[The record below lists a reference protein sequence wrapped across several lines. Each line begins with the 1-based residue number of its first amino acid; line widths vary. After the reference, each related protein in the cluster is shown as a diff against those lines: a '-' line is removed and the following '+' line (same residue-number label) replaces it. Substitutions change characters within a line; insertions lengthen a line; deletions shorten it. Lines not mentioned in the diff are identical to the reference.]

1 MNADSARLVSR
12 PVPRPFSLVL
22 AAALVSPVF
31 AEIRIESPPAG
42 GPARQSSEIVPDP
55 AGPTASG
62 AAAQEKPA
70 PDLLSFRNGDL
81 LHGRLA
87 RYHPDEGVRWQHPDA
102 AAPIIFS
109 TSNIIEVVR
118 DPGEAPLQR
127 EHFSYIT
134 LTNGD
139 VLPAEIISLDAETL
153 RLSTWFA
160 GDLAVPRSHVARIS
174 PTPPSSEILYSGPR
188 GLDGWSN
195 VGPDGQSDENAW
207 TYRNGGFY
215 GSGQASIGASF
226 DLPDQISIEFDLHWQ
241 DISSMNFWVAVFSD
255 FADPQPPAEEPKD
268 DGAEGDKD
276 AEEVEAAV
284 KEAAAAIEVRGRVV
298 EAVAQR
304 AVLRAP
310 GGGLA
315 GAARARPVNRR
326 TNFQNRHGSS
336 YLFTFNS
343 NNCYLQR
350 SIAIDNENFNWTQLG
365 ATGGNLFRQ
374 ANKAHIE
381 ILADREHKKFA
392 LVIDGALMGRWTEE
406 GDFAGSGNSV
416 VFSLYSQTKVRVS
429 DLTISRWNGQ
439 ISTEESL
446 TPDKSDLARLTNGND
461 RISGSVTAI
470 AEGKLEVSA
479 SYGDMNIPLD
489 QVADVYLAGSTRT
502 TPEIP
507 KNSLRAYFAQGGRLT
522 LGVQEILVP
531 DIVRGQNPTLGEVSC
546 TLDAFY
552 RFRFGSES
560 DEDQNWDDEGD
571 F

>member
-1 MNADSARLVSR
+1 MNADSARSASR
-12 PVPRPFSLVL
+12 SVHRSLPL
-22 AAALVSPVF
+22 ALAVALVSAAF

-42 GPARQSSEIVPDP
+42 PAQRPGQIVAGSTEIAPP
-55 AGPTASG
+55 GEG
-62 AAAQEKPA
+62 QKNPA
-70 PDLLSFRNGDL
+70 PDLLSFRNGDM
-81 LHGRLA
+81 LHGRLN

-102 AAPIIFS
+102 AAPIAFK
-109 TSNIIEVVR
+109 TDNIIEVVR
-118 DPGEAPLQR
+118 DPGEKPLQR
-127 EHFSYIT
+127 EHLSYVT

-139 VLPAEIISLDAETL
+139 VLPAEIVSLDTETL

-160 GDLAVPRSHVARIS
+160 GDLALPRSHVARIS
-174 PTPPSSEILYSGPR
+174 PTPPSSEIIYSGPR

-195 VGPDGQSDENAW
+195 VGPDGQSAENAW

-226 DLPDQISIEFDLHWQ
+226 ELPDQVSIEFDLHWQ
-241 DISSMNFWVAVFSD
+241 DINSMNFWVAVFSD
-255 FADPQPPAEEPKD
+255 FADPEPPAEEPK
-268 DGAEGDKD
+268 G
-276 AEEVEAAV
+276 EEEEAGEEADEAAG
-284 KEAAAAIEVRGRVV
+284 EAAADEKPVEIRGFQIEG
-298 EAVAQR
+298 VAQR
-304 AVLRAP
+304 AVFRPA
-310 GGGLA
+310 A
-315 GAARARPVNRR
+315 GAAVAAGRPRPVNRR

-350 SIAIDNENFNWTQLG
+350 SIAIDADNFNWTQLG

-374 ANKAHIE
+374 ANQAHIE
-381 ILADREHKKFA
+381 ILADREQKKFA
-392 LVIDGALMGRWTEE
+392 LVVDGALMGRWTEE

-429 DLTISRWNGQ
+429 DLSISRWNGQ
-439 ISTEESL
+439 IATEESL

-470 AEGKLEVSA
+470 AEGKLAVSA
-479 SYGDMNIPLD
+479 SYGDMSIPLD
-489 QVADVYLAGSTRT
+489 QVADVYLAASSRT
-502 TPEIP
+502 TPEAP

-522 LGVQEILVP
+522 LGVQEILAP
-531 DIVRGQNPTLGEVSC
+531 DVLRGQSPIIGEVSC

-560 DEDQNWDDEGD
+560 DEDENWDDEGD